1 MTDLILKIDGI
12 KDALSVE
19 FYVEREKTIKFLK
32 EDLIKVYK
40 NGGVVEYYAPVNAN
54 ELGRGHLMA
63 AVEFVDREL
72 VYPGKERR
80 VTVSGY
86 TGYSIPCMGGG
97 NTIACGDYIIS
108 FKKEKDIPKNE
119 GTKIYT
125 GTTERVV
132 GYEYI
137 TEKMIRSLEPH
148 EVEPI
153 EFPLL
158 VNAGDRFVVAIP
170 FDRELTAYKDN
181 GFGGRVPFSENPMGA
196 NGDIEIKVDGVRYKV
211 YGEFFTTT
219 GNTKIYI
226 E

>member
-1 MTDLILKIDGI
+1 MTDLILKIDGV

-19 FYVEREKTIKFLK
+19 FYIEREKSIKIDK
-32 EDLIKVYK
+32 EDFIKVFR
-40 NGGVVEYYAPVNAN
+40 NNAVEYYLPVDVNY
-54 ELGRGHLMA
+54 LGRGHLMA

-72 VYPGKERR
+72 AYPGKERR

-86 TGYSIPCMGGG
+86 TGYSIPCMGEG
-97 NTIACGDYIIS
+97 NTISCGEYEIT

-119 GTKIYT
+119 GTKIYV
-125 GTTERVV
+125 GATERVV

-137 TEKMIRSLEPH
+137 TEKMIKNLAQYDVKAMELSL
-148 EVEPI
+148 
-153 EFPLL
+153 LAQ
-158 VNAGDRFVVAIP
+158 AGERFVVAIP
-170 FDRELTAYKDN
+170 FDRELKAYKDN

-196 NGDIEIKVDGVRYKV
+196 NGNIEVEVDGVRHKI

-219 GNTKIYI
+219 GNLKIYI

>member
-1 MTDLILKIDGI
+1 MTDLILKIDGV

-19 FYVEREKTIKFLK
+19 CYIEREKSIKIDK
-32 EDLIKVYK
+32 EDFIKVFR
-40 NGGVVEYYAPVNAN
+40 NNAVEYYLPVDVNY
-54 ELGRGHLMA
+54 LGRGHLMA

-72 VYPGKERR
+72 AYPGKERR

-86 TGYSIPCMGGG
+86 TGYSIPCMGEG
-97 NTIACGDYIIS
+97 NTISCGEYEIT

-119 GTKIYT
+119 GTKIYV
-125 GTTERVV
+125 GATERVV

-137 TEKMIRSLEPH
+137 TEKMIKNLAQYDVKAMELSL
-148 EVEPI
+148 
-153 EFPLL
+153 LAQ
-158 VNAGDRFVVAIP
+158 AGERFVVAIP
-170 FDRELTAYKDN
+170 FDRELKAYKDN

-196 NGDIEIKVDGVRYKV
+196 NGNIEVEVDGVRHKI

-219 GNTKIYI
+219 GNLKIYI